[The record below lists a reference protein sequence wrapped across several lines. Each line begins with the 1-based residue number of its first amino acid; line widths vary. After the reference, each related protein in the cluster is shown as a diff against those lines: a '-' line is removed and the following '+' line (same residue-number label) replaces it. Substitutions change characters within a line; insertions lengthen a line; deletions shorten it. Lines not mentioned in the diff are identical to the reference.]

1 MNPPPPTAKGKINRM
16 SRFYSYALALLLVA
30 PLACKPPFDPKIY
43 PSADKLYEV
52 ALAEFRARRFDNA
65 VKAFEKLTLD
75 LAARDPRLPL
85 AFYYL
90 AQSHN
95 QLGEHLLAANT
106 YNRLV
111 DAFPQDTLVDDGLY
125 HAAKAYQKEWRKPQ
139 LDATY
144 GSSAIT
150 AYQSLLSSFPDS
162 PFAPK
167 ARDELIKLDAWLAE
181 KDYDTGYL
189 YLKRKAYDSAIIY
202 FKDVIR
208 LHPNAPKT
216 RDAYLRL
223 LEAYRAIRYT
233 EDARDLC
240 AEMRTKYAN
249 DREVLEE
256 CGPPPPAPTPA
267 TPETPSPAP

>member
-1 MNPPPPTAKGKINRM
+1 M
-16 SRFYSYALALLLVA
+16 SRFYSSALALLLLA
-30 PLACKPPFDPKIY
+30 PLACKPPFNPKTY
-43 PSADKLYEV
+43 PSTAKLYEV
-52 ALAEFRARRFDNA
+52 AVAEFKARRFDNSA
-65 VKAFEKLTLD
+65 KAFEQLTLD

-90 AQSHN
+90 AQSHS
-95 QLGEHLLAANT
+95 QLGEHLLAAAT

-111 DAFPQDTLVDDGLY
+111 DAFPQDTLVDDALFLAG
-125 HAAKAYQKEWRKPQ
+125 KAYQKEWRKPQ

-144 GSSAIT
+144 GSNAI
-150 AYQSLLSSFPDS
+150 ASYQSLLSSYPDS
-162 PFAPK
+162 PFAPR
-167 ARDELIKLDAWLAE
+167 ARTELNRLDEWLAE

-208 LHPNAPKT
+208 LHPNAAKT

-240 AEMRTKYAN
+240 EAMRKAYPD
-249 DREVLEE
+249 DREVRAD
-256 CGPPPPAPTPA
+256 CGAPPPAVATPA
-267 TPETPSPAP
+267 T

>member
-1 MNPPPPTAKGKINRM
+1 LYT
-16 SRFYSYALALLLVA
+16 YALALLLVA
-30 PLACKPPFDPKIY
+30 PLACKPPFNPKIY

-52 ALAEFRARRFDNA
+52 AIAEYRARRFSNA
-65 VKAFEKLTLD
+65 AKAFEQLTLD

-95 QLGEHLLAANT
+95 EMGEHLLAAAT

-111 DAFPQDTLVDDGLY
+111 DAFPQDTLVDDALFLSG
-125 HAAKAYQKEWRKPQ
+125 KAFQKEWRRPQ

-144 GSSAIT
+144 GSRAIT
-150 AYQSLLSSFPDS
+150 AYQSLLASYPNS
-162 PFAPK
+162 PFAPR
-167 ARDELIKLDAWLAE
+167 ARNELKRLDEWQAE

-208 LHPNAPKT
+208 LHPSAPKA

-223 LEAYRAIRYT
+223 LEAYREIKYT

-240 AEMRTKYAN
+240 AEMRKAYPSDHQVTN
-249 DREVLEE
+249 E
-256 CGPPPPAPTPA
+256 CGPPPPSASPVPA
-267 TPETPSPAP
+267 TPAP